1 MTTPELEGTS
11 NMPPTDRVKR
21 PPPEDHGPDRSG
33 WSGSGGTGARVGQ
46 PPPGGAPGAGMS
58 HDQAP
63 PPPNENDTQY
73 SDAVADSVKLA
84 YAVIRDNIAQ
94 GRAAASKFR
103 DGEYN
108 VRDVPHDVNV
118 LSLRLLN
125 LTRELSRTSFDILE
139 GILSNPRTPGAT
151 AWRPPPPSQ
160 QDPRQFHPGAGPFNP
175 DWNYTG
181 APSRQGQTQP
191 DTRTIPISCV
201 FTGVRNAQ
209 VRSAALSRPRSPT
222 HLALPVLASLKAGS
236 APIMGAT
243 ITPSSNPDG
252 VMVNL
257 EIPAGQPPGVYG
269 GAILDDQ
276 GYAVGALT
284 IEVFA
289 EAP

>member
-1 MTTPELEGTS
+1 
-11 NMPPTDRVKR
+11 MPPTDRVKR
-21 PPPEDHGPDRSG
+21 PLPEDFGPDRSG
-33 WSGSGGTGARVGQ
+33 WSR
-46 PPPGGAPGAGMS
+46 PGATSANIGKQSPDASANDRS

-63 PPPNENDTQY
+63 PPGGNDTQY

-84 YAVIRDNIAQ
+84 YAVIRENIAQ

-108 VRDVPHDVNV
+108 VREVPHDVNV
-118 LSLRLLN
+118 LSLRLLH

-151 AWRPPPPSQ
+151 AWRPAPPH
-160 QDPRQFHPGAGPFNP
+160 QDPRQFHPGAGPFTY

-181 APSRQGQTQP
+181 APVRQGPAQP
-191 DTRTIPISCV
+191 DTQTIPIGCV
-201 FTGVRNAQ
+201 FTGGRDAQ
-209 VRSAALSRPRSPT
+209 VRSATLSRPQGPT

-236 APIMGAT
+236 PPIMGAA
-243 ITPSSNPDG
+243 ITPASGPYG
-252 VMVNL
+252 VIVNV
-257 EIPAGQPPGVYG
+257 EIPNTQPAGVYG

-289 EAP
+289 EAT

>member
-1 MTTPELEGTS
+1 
-11 NMPPTDRVKR
+11 MPPNDRVKR
-21 PPPEDHGPDRSG
+21 PPPEDTGPDRSG
-33 WSGSGGTGARVGQ
+33 WSDPGRTGARFGHQ
-46 PPPGGAPGAGMS
+46 PPGGPSRAGMS
-58 HDQAP
+58 HEQAP
-63 PPPNENDTQY
+63 PPPNDSDTQY

-151 AWRPPPPSQ
+151 AWRPGPPTQ
-160 QDPRQFHPGAGPFNP
+160 HDPRQFHPAAGPFNP

-181 APSRQGQTQP
+181 AYSRQGAAQPGTQM
-191 DTRTIPISCV
+191 IPINCV
-201 FTGVRNAQ
+201 FTGAGTAQ
-209 VRSAALSRPRSPT
+209 VRSASLSRPQSPT
-222 HLALPVLASLKAGS
+222 HLALPVLASLKTGS
-236 APIMGAT
+236 PPIMGAT
-243 ITPSSNPDG
+243 ITPTSDPYG
-252 VMVNL
+252 VMVDL
-257 EIPAGQPPGVYG
+257 AIPAGQPAGVYS